1 MSGSPLS
8 SLPSPGAQ
16 VLTVLDEAGLRQAF
30 EDVLDD
36 RLAALEERI
45 SDRLDGFSAPAA
57 GNARRPMLT
66 AADMCAQF
74 QCSERTI
81 RRLEQSGEIP
91 PSITIGGRKLW
102 NATDVDEFVE
112 DRLREAHRC
121 ARSRQQL
128 RMAT

>member
-1 MSGSPLS
+1 MSGSPLGS
-8 SLPSPGAQ
+8 VPGPGAQ
-16 VLTVLDEAGLRQAF
+16 VLIVLDEAGLRQTL
-30 EDVLDD
+30 EVVLGD

-45 SDRLDGFSAPAA
+45 SDRLDEFSAPAA
-57 GNARRPMLT
+57 GNAHRPMLT
-66 AADMCAQF
+66 GADMCAQF

-102 NATDVDEFVE
+102 DATDVDEFVE

-128 RMAT
+128 RMTT